1 MRDGLWRR
9 AIKRVARA
17 QYELDLAV
25 TRWLDR
31 RPGGARFEL
40 QGECRGC
47 GSCCESPTLPLGP
60 LVFYFSSARAV
71 FLWWQRV
78 INGFEFLSVDR
89 AERSISFRCAHFDPA
104 TRRCDSYES
113 RPGVCRDYPRNLLIG
128 TKPELFESC
137 GYRIVDLQAASLRA
151 ELESLDLSPAQ
162 RALLERRLYLGGPS
176 TSESAGGE
184 AGGPFSV

>member
-1 MRDGLWRR
+1 MALSFSPWTAPSG
-9 AIKRVARA
+9 ASAFAARTST
-17 QYELDLAV
+17 L
-25 TRWLDR
+25 
-31 RPGGARFEL
+31 RP
-40 QGECRGC
+40 
-47 GSCCESPTLPLGP
+47 
-60 LVFYFSSARAV
+60 
-71 FLWWQRV
+71 
-78 INGFEFLSVDR
+78 
-89 AERSISFRCAHFDPA
+89 
-104 TRRCDSYES
+104 RRCDSYES